1 MKTKLIRIITITPI
15 ALVMLLATACGGG
28 ATPAEMTAQA
38 LGQSISL
45 TATAGANN
53 NITADENLQTAV
65 AQATANADTVSAT
78 QAAQAG
84 LNAEAMA
91 ATATA
96 EAPIRAE
103 LPTYGIDPANGHVGW
118 IHPPASLSVTG
129 YLKYDYVN
137 QFIGTVAENFVVS
150 TDITWDTQYGT
161 SGCGLVLRSNGN
173 EDALSQYL
181 VIATRGANG
190 HIVFSSMEDGKL
202 RNGIDSYA
210 NYLDPKFQVQKGA
223 TNRLTVVG
231 RGNTLTIFTN
241 GTQIDQVVAGDQPV
255 LVLPSAPTPPPEG
268 ASTDQ
273 LAKFDKEF
281 SAHGNL
287 VTRISNNYKP
297 NLAIIQAETP
307 YFERG
312 FVALVALSESG
323 ETNCEFNNAWL
334 WIIDK

>member
-1 MKTKLIRIITITPI
+1 MRMTIRH
-15 ALVMLLATACGGG
+15 LVILVLLLGVISACGSGP
-28 ATPAEMTAQA
+28 TPPEMTAQA

-45 TATAGANN
+45 TATAGANSGFD
-53 NITADENLQTAV
+53 AQAELATAV
-65 AQATANADTVSAT
+65 AQATANADSIAAT
-78 QAAQAG
+78 QSAQAG
-84 LNAEAMA
+84 VNAEAMA

-96 EAPIRAE
+96 EAPIRSE
-103 LPTYGIDPANGHVGW
+103 LPTYGIDPANGHVAW
-118 IHPPASLSVTG
+118 IPPPAALSVTG

-150 TDITWDTQYGT
+150 ADITWDTQYGT

-190 HIVFSSMEDGKL
+190 HIVFSSMENGKL

-210 NYLDPKFQVQKGA
+210 NYLDPKFRTENGA

-241 GTQIDQVVAGDQPV
+241 GVQIDQVVAGEQPV
-255 LVLPSAPTPPPEG
+255 LVLPSAPTPPPVD

-273 LAKFDKEF
+273 LAEFDGAMA
-281 SAHGNL
+281 AHGDL
-287 VTRISNNYKP
+287 VTRITNNYNP
-297 NLAIIQAETP
+297 GLAIIQAETP

-323 ETNCEFNNAWL
+323 TTNCEFNNAWL
-334 WIIDK
+334 WVIDK